1 MSEPANTSLRPPR
14 REPHP
19 HTPRGALAARPGEKS
34 GLMVAA
40 GLIAFLAL
48 GTVLDRAEYFD
59 AARDALRGQT
69 GPAGLP
75 NDGAVGRV
83 VALAMERY
91 GVNAV
96 LGRVPGALPSA
107 LMIRPEHLDGPF
119 PVLSIAADDDYLN
132 DPATGIM
139 QNMRQ
144 TGSAWER
151 LASVSLWEDGEMVV
165 GSRVGLRIHGDSTRY
180 RGDPSF
186 RLYFRPRYGAT
197 SAGGGR
203 LLGPAARPAAV
214 VVVHVVRWRGHYPNI
229 FVFEMARQL
238 GLPTVDFRPVSVF
251 LNGEPR
257 GIYVLTER
265 VMPDG
270 WGRTHFGDTNF
281 FMHVYKGETRRP
293 SREAHADLAAWV
305 AASAPLTM
313 RQAEQRIDVAN
324 LTRHLF
330 TVMFAYTTDWAQG
343 AALLDRNDAD
353 ARWFW
358 LHWDMDQ
365 SFYLRGSMQVEPWE
379 QPFMGLVTLRGT
391 RDELEAW
398 GIVTDD
404 RHNNRHR
411 SDLRRIIFLQ
421 LLRDPEYRRYFIRF
435 VTDALNHELTPA
447 FLDRLL
453 ARYSD
458 LEAAPGLYSR
468 VDLGEYFRRRPDFV
482 RAELGVRFRLGAPL
496 AVRIN
501 GAPGAKL
508 LVDGYLETG
517 VYQGRYFRG
526 QTLRVESLDAAAA
539 PISHWL
545 VNGARVDGA
554 RLELVVDAPT
564 VIEPVFD

>member
-1 MSEPANTSLRPPR
+1 MSERWPGARRPGVSRRSLGARPAIVIAA
-14 REPHP
+14 
-19 HTPRGALAARPGEKS
+19 ALAA
-34 GLMVAA
+34 
-40 GLIAFLAL
+40 FLVL
-48 GTVLDRAEYFD
+48 GSLAERLEYFGE
-59 AARDALRGQT
+59 ARDTLRGQA

-75 NDGAVGRV
+75 NEGAVGRA

-91 GVNAV
+91 GVNGV
-96 LGRVPGALPSA
+96 LGRLSEALPST
-107 LMIRPEHLDGPF
+107 LMVPPERLDGPF
-119 PVLSIAADDDYLN
+119 PVISIATDEDYLN
-132 DPATGIM
+132 DPAIGIM
-139 QNMRQ
+139 QNMREI
-144 TGSAWER
+144 GPAWER
-151 LASVSLWEDGEMVV
+151 LASVSLWEDGEMVL

-203 LLGPAARPAAV
+203 LLGPAAQPAAV

-229 FVFEMARQL
+229 FVFEMARRL
-238 GLPTVDFRPVSVF
+238 GLPTVAFRPVSVF

-270 WGRTHFGDTNF
+270 WGRTHFGDANF
-281 FMHVYKGETRRP
+281 FMYVYKGETRRP
-293 SREAHADLAAWV
+293 SREAHADLEAWV
-305 AASAPLTM
+305 TASAPLTM
-313 RQAEQRIDVAN
+313 RDAEQRIDVAN

-343 AALLDRNDAD
+343 AALLDRNDAER
-353 ARWFW
+353 RWFW
-358 LHWDMDQ
+358 MHWDMDQ
-365 SFYLRGSMQVEPWE
+365 SFYLRGIVEVEPWA
-379 QPFMGLVTLRGT
+379 QPFMAVVTLRGT

-404 RHNNRHR
+404 RHNDRHR
-411 SDLRRIIFLQ
+411 LDVRRIIFMQ
-421 LLRDPEYRRYFIRF
+421 LLEDPEYRRYFVRF

-453 ARYSD
+453 AQYSD
-458 LEAAPGLYSR
+458 LELAPGLYSR

-482 RAELGVRFRLGAPL
+482 RAELGDYFRLGQAL
-496 AVRIN
+496 SVRID
-501 GAPGAKL
+501 GAPGTRL
-508 LVDGYLETG
+508 LVDGYAETG
-517 VYQGRYFRG
+517 VYEGRYFHG
-526 QTLRVESLDAAAA
+526 QTLRVERLDATAP

-554 RLELVVDAPT
+554 RLELVVNADT
-564 VIEPVFD
+564 VIEPVFDGTGG